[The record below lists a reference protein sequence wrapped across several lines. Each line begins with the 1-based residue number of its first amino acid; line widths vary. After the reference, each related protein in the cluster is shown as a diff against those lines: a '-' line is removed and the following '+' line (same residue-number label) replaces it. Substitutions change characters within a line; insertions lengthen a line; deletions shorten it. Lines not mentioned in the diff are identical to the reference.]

1 MSKIT
6 NKADLGKVAIT
17 VASAPWN
24 ANTKYEKLTQVFLDG
39 DSYVSLKDNKNI
51 NPSTDTTGTWA
62 KSTAHGKS
70 LYELLNEKGLYD
82 GTEDE
87 FLAEWNKRA
96 EDTDKNLKDFDVL
109 NKEFKKTET
118 IVKNTVDNAN
128 TAIHEAGEA
137 TNFANSAAADAE
149 AATARAN
156 TAAAN
161 AEGIKT
167 SLDNF
172 IAQGG
177 GATDA
182 QVIKN
187 TEDIATLGTNI
198 SELEGKFKEVVE
210 NDLPIEEVAKDGI
223 SKPDGTIV
231 TPVRWRNFIDVSGV
245 NKIRVTQKGVVLS
258 AGFGGYLIATY
269 PTLADAKNNTN
280 VIHGITDTE
289 LGVGHVTDYEVAISA
304 EEKYVM
310 VLTNSSVGINVPI
323 VKGYAESEVEFA
335 HKEDVDKLSNE
346 IKNVSGVAET
356 NATRIEELREL
367 INGDGNEPLIVDVNA
382 IGQGRKQENVVIYE
396 TTDNTKKIAVKSL
409 EGWSYPEGAEKPQWL
424 VHCYDAGGTIVLNTK
439 YQLGQDVVIEMQ
451 DNYASIKVVYYL
463 SVSGTSVVDGIYKA
477 KFEVKVGEDS
487 KNPSINE
494 RLTKAEVDIKELQ
507 DKPLKVNLGIDGD
520 SITMGNR
527 WSYQLYLML
536 GALSHHN
543 VAYGGGRYAKASV
556 SFEGVNYIP
565 QNYTD
570 TNFAGFESGS
580 TTNPPSA
587 ESAQKIANN
596 CAPVHIQKFI
606 KEVEDG
612 TYPTPNVFCFSFGT
626 NDDLPTDEQV
636 QEALDCTDYPTEEM
650 QYNMAGGLR
659 YVLQKIHETYPY
671 CKIYVCLP
679 IQRSWKKYKE
689 TTWETKSKSKMQKR
703 CEIIRKIAEDFS
715 VEVIDMWAK
724 SGIVG
729 ALEAA
734 SGGGPYLQDGLHPN
748 KTGEELMGKCAA
760 NYIRCTY

>member
-1 MSKIT
+1 MATRDELKSRASQIKNEVEEGRNTANRVGGLIEDF
-6 NKADLGKVAIT
+6 ADSMA
-17 VASAPWN
+17 
-24 ANTKYEKLTQVFLDG
+24 TKTELDSEISRSEG
-39 DSYVSLKDNKNI
+39 
-51 NPSTDTTGTWA
+51 A
-62 KSTAHGKS
+62 EKS
-70 LYELLNEKGLYD
+70 LENKMKKVEESVSFTLESFSKDQNQKIDTLQTSINEQL
-82 GTEDE
+82 
-87 FLAEWNKRA
+87 
-96 EDTDKNLKDFDVL
+96 
-109 NKEFKKTET
+109 
-118 IVKNTVDNAN
+118 
-128 TAIHEAGEA
+128 
-137 TNFANSAAADAE
+137 
-149 AATARAN
+149 
-156 TAAAN
+156 
-161 AEGIKT
+161 
-167 SLDNF
+167 
-172 IAQGG
+172 
-177 GATDA
+177 
-182 QVIKN
+182 
-187 TEDIATLGTNI
+187 ATLGSDI

-223 SKPDGTIV
+223 PIPNGTIV

-245 NKIRVTQKGVVLS
+245 NKIGVTQKGDALS
-258 AGFGGYLIATY
+258 GVFGGYLIATY

-346 IKNVSGVAET
+346 IENVSGVAEENET
-356 NATRIEELREL
+356 SIKELREL
-367 INGDGNEPLIVDVNA
+367 INGYGDEPLIVDVNA
-382 IGQGRKQENVVIYE
+382 IGQGRRQEKVVIYE

-409 EGWSYPEGAEKPQWL
+409 EGWSYPEGAEKPQFF
-424 VHCYDAGGTIVLNTK
+424 VQCNDASGTIVLNAK
-439 YQLGQDVVIEMQ
+439 YQLGQDVAIEMQ
-451 DNYASIKVVYYL
+451 DNYASIKVIYYL

-477 KFEVKVGEDS
+477 KFEVKVGEGS
-487 KNPSINE
+487 ENPSINE
-494 RLTKAEVDIKELQ
+494 RLTKAEADIKELQ
-507 DKPLKVNLGIDGD
+507 DGKSLKVHLGIDGD

-527 WSYQLYLML
+527 WSYQTFQML

-543 VAYGGGRYAKASV
+543 VAYGGGRYAKARV
-556 SFEGVNYIP
+556 PFDGVTYIP

-570 TNFAGFESGS
+570 ANFAGFESGS

-659 YVLQKIHETYPY
+659 YVLQKIHETYPD

-689 TTWETKSKSKMQKR
+689 IAWETKSKSKMQKR

-734 SGGGPYLQDGLHPN
+734 SGAGPYLQDGLHPN
-748 KTGEELMGKCAA
+748 QAGEKLMGKCAA